1 MRMNPVLKK
10 LYLEKQEFVTADL
23 LRTYC
28 KSFNVD
34 YDSTIRNL
42 SYRGHLVR
50 IFRGV
55 FYVRN
60 LEEHNL
66 GKTKYSHFEL
76 VAKGLAL
83 KNITEWYFG
92 LHTALKLN
100 NMTHEEYVIDHV
112 FNDMLFRA
120 HPINILGYKF
130 HFHKIAPSLLTFG
143 IVKKDPIQYSDPEKT
158 ILDFLYIWRYNSVP
172 KERIIME
179 VAEYTRDISKEK
191 MKQYVKYYPK
201 TVETILEEII

>member
-1 MRMNPVLKK
+1 MNPVLKK

-172 KERIIME
+172 KERIIMD